1 MPTIDEL
8 VSAAN
13 AIKADAAKK
22 AADENSVLR
31 DVLTEI
37 GTSLADIVGLLESSN
52 DAEKAERDK
61 PTEATL
67 LAVELAKSLRDA
79 MAEVRIEV
87 QAAKSPVVTVTAPTV
102 NVAAPTVNY
111 TPPAINLPPTQPAA
125 VNVMPSDWVS
135 CTVEIDEREGG
146 LIKRLTITKQKGGR
160 K

>member
-37 GTSLADIVGLLESSN
+37 GTSLADIVGLLEDSN

-111 TPPAINLPPTQPAA
+111 TPPAINIPAAA
-125 VNVMPSDWVS
+125 VNVMPSDWDS
-135 CTVEIDEREGG
+135 CTVQIDERDGG
-146 LIKRLTITKQKGGR
+146 LIKRLTITKQGVR

>member
-111 TPPAINLPPTQPAA
+111 TPPAINIPAAA

-135 CTVEIDEREGG
+135 CTVQIDERDGG
-146 LIKRLTITKQKGGR
+146 LIKRLTITKQGGR

>member
-31 DVLTEI
+31 AVLTEI
-37 GTSLADIVGLLESSN
+37 GTSLADIVGLLEDSN

-87 QAAKSPVVTVTAPTV
+87 QAAHSRSISARTSWSHS
-102 NVAAPTVNY
+102 
-111 TPPAINLPPTQPAA
+111 PPTPRKCNSAA
-125 VNVMPSDWVS
+125 RRLKATRSRS
-135 CTVEIDEREGG
+135 CPTWTARP
-146 LIKRLTITKQKGGR
+146 KSTTSTKSGTAAQTSCA
-160 K
+160 